1 MKFNG
6 KGEIVTAHDMIHYLR
21 KTDKEENHALNV
33 DDACVGNS
41 GSTAVY
47 IIPPRSRLLRL
58 MGGIF
63 LAWMVLLTIT
73 VTITAYVTI
82 PLLVYLGYEFFL
94 FARIW
99 CSCKYSRFYLVAFPV
114 ASFLLS
120 SSFKYIIYRYV

>member
-1 MKFNG
+1 MLLTLTMRAL
-6 KGEIVTAHDMIHYLR
+6 EIADQPL
-21 KTDKEENHALNV
+21 
-33 DDACVGNS
+33 
-41 GSTAVY
+41 Y

-63 LAWMVLLTIT
+63 LAWTVLLTIT

-82 PLLVYLGYEFFL
+82 PLLVYLGYVFFL

-99 CSCKYSRFYLVAFPV
+99 CSCKYSRFYMVAFPV

-120 SSFKYIIYRYV
+120 SFFKHIIYQYV